1 MTNEVQES
9 VADLVIVGGGM
20 VGVALACAVS
30 SSGLRILILEQQS
43 RAPDALISGLDEL
56 QAAGHDS
63 RVSALTCASQ
73 QFLNHVGAWP
83 LMQQQRVS
91 AYTDMEVWD
100 GSGTGE
106 IRFSAAELH
115 EPCLGHI
122 VENRVTLAAL
132 YQRMLE
138 QASIQFLP
146 GAELTSVSA
155 PDAAGTRLLTLRSG
169 EVIRAPLLV
178 GADGAL
184 SKVRQLTGMAATEWD
199 YGHHALVTSVYS
211 ELPHRATCRQRFTE
225 DGPLALLPLDD
236 PHWSS
241 LVWSTSP
248 DHASQL
254 MTLSDEEFCLALER
268 AFDARLGRFSQPE
281 RRYVFPL
288 RQRHAHRYVAPGLAL
303 IGDAAHTIHPLA
315 GQGVNLGFLDAAAL
329 AEVLLAAHA
338 AGESLASERVL
349 RRYQRMRRSDNL
361 LMSAGMEGFRR
372 LFAEQPPLVRLVRS
386 LGMNLADRCGPIKQH
401 LIHRAMGLSQDVP
414 SLAKR
419 SYPADKSAMGN

>member
-1 MTNEVQES
+1 MANEGQGRDV
-9 VADLVIVGGGM
+9 DLVIVGGGM
-20 VGVALACAVS
+20 VGVALACALS
-30 SSGLRILILEQQS
+30 PSGLRILILEQQS
-43 RAPDALISGLDEL
+43 RSAKAFISDLPAQQAL
-56 QAAGHDS
+56 GHDS

-73 QFLNHVGAWP
+73 QFLKHVGAWS

-100 GSGTGE
+100 GTGTGE

-132 YQRMLE
+132 YQKMLE
-138 QASIQFLP
+138 QAAIEFLP
-146 GAELTSVSA
+146 GAELASVSP
-155 PDAAGTRLLTLRSG
+155 PDAEGARVLMLKSG
-169 EVIRAPLLV
+169 ELIRAPLLV

-184 SKVRQLTGMAATEWD
+184 SKVRQLTGVAATEWD

-211 ELPHRATCRQRFTE
+211 ERPHRATCRQRFTE
-225 DGPLALLPLDD
+225 DGPLALLPLSD

-248 DHASQL
+248 EHAGQL
-254 MTLSDEEFCLALER
+254 MALSDDDFCVALER
-268 AFDARLGRFSQPE
+268 AFDARLGHFSQPE
-281 RRYVFPL
+281 KRFVFPL

-329 AEVLLAAHA
+329 AEVLLSAHA

-372 LFAEQPPLVRLVRS
+372 LFADQPPLIRLVRS
-386 LGMNLADRCGPIKQH
+386 LGMNLADKCGPVKQH
-401 LIHRAMGLSQDVP
+401 LVHRAMGLSRDVP
-414 SLAKR
+414 SLAR
-419 SYPADKSAMGN
+419 RRQRQDKSAMGN